1 MVNSGYRKKRCV
13 PGRSLLL
20 VVLFVFAPVYA
31 SAETVSLPMSID
43 FELLRTLIVEKAYTA
58 PEERARVT
66 AMNEGCNEIWLSNPQ
81 LSQERGLVRFKTDIN
96 IIWGAPLPGN
106 CISPIYWTGSIV
118 LWQQPVIDEQWQLRF
133 RTQDSMLLDPSG
145 QRAILVGMVW
155 DLLKSNI
162 HNYINSIVLSMA
174 PPVDNLKRVIG
185 PEKRKDP
192 MSAAEIF
199 LASMRPEQPK
209 TTDEGLAI
217 NILAFVDIPKTSES
231 QPVRVSPEEQ
241 EQLMALWQTWDS
253 LLVHMINQL
262 SDQSLTE
269 DNRQLLLDTLL
280 SARYDFSEVIGSQ
293 QLTTTF
299 IRHQFITAWVS
310 LKPLFLNNLVKGT
323 SDSMLGY
330 MSFFTA
336 ADALV
341 TLDKIGPMIGVDI
354 SREGFYRLAHMLSNE
369 KLLENGTVNPR
380 LRATLGIGLIDESSP
395 ADEEE
400 QYDESEVDESE
411 QDPWDA
417 VPQVLPE
424 AVEEQEPSDED
435 GYDDSGAFNWIDECI
450 SRPNWKTVFGIAEAH
465 AAGTPAIKDVQ
476 SWAAEMTP
484 AKILLP
490 KVEQVLVNTVNSGKG
505 KLSKVAKS
513 KAWSH
518 HMVQATAWQESCF
531 RQFIVKDQKLTYL
544 LSYNNTSVGIM
555 QVNEKVWRGVYDLQE
570 LRWNIEYNSVAGL
583 EILALY
589 LNRYIAK
596 QKSSVNFE
604 SAEGRRYLA
613 TWLYALYNGG
623 PAQLKKFP
631 ERSASGKL
639 YKSEKLFQEKYDL
652 VKGGNWLEQVKC
664 LPAS

>member
-1 MVNSGYRKKRCV
+1 VV
-13 PGRSLLL
+13 
-20 VVLFVFAPVYA
+20 VVLFVFAPAYV

-43 FELLRTLIVEKAYTA
+43 FDLLRTLMIEKAYTA
-58 PEERARVT
+58 PAERASVT
-66 AMNEGCNEIWLSNPQ
+66 ATNDGCNEIWLSNPQ
-81 LSQERGLVRFKTDIN
+81 LSQERGLVRFQTDIN
-96 IIWGAPLPGN
+96 IIWGAPLSGS
-106 CISPIYWTGSIV
+106 CFSPIYWTGSII

-133 RTQDSMLLDPSG
+133 RTQDSMLLDQSG
-145 QRAILVGMVW
+145 QRAVLVGLVW

-162 HNYINSIVLSMA
+162 HSYINSIVLSMA
-174 PPVDNLKRVIG
+174 PPVDNVKRVIG
-185 PEKRKDP
+185 PEKRNDP
-192 MSAAEIF
+192 LSAAEIF

-209 TTDEGLAI
+209 ITEDGLAI
-217 NILAFVDIPKTSES
+217 NILAYIDMPQVPETE
-231 QPVRVSPEEQ
+231 PEPVSPEEQ
-241 EQLMALWQTWDS
+241 ERLMALWQTWDS

-262 SDQSLTE
+262 SDRHLN
-269 DNRQLLLDTLL
+269 DDDRQLLLDTLL

-293 QLTTTF
+293 QLSTTF

-310 LKPLFLNNLVKGT
+310 LKPLFLNNLVGAT

-341 TLDKIGPMIGVDI
+341 TLDRIGPMIGVDI
-354 SREGFYRLAHMLSNE
+354 SREGFYRLAHMLSSE
-369 KLLENGTVNPR
+369 KLLDNGAVNPR
-380 LRATLGIGLIDESSP
+380 LRATLGLGQTDSSE

-400 QYDESEVDESE
+400 PAESEEGEFE

-417 VPQVLPE
+417 APQNLPE
-424 AVEEQEPSDED
+424 EVNENSDD
-435 GYDDSGAFNWIDECI
+435 NGDSGAFNWIDECI

-513 KAWSH
+513 KAWGH

-589 LNRYIAK
+589 LNRYISK

-652 VKGGNWLEQVKC
+652 VKGGNWLDQVKC